1 MKRRMI
7 GGALEVSDW
16 CFGTMTF
23 GNQTDEAEAHRQLS
37 RARDFGLDFLDTAEM
52 YPVAPVTPETL
63 GRTEEYIGTW
73 IAKYGRQGWKIAT
86 KITGEGG
93 VARDGAPIDGA
104 AVRAAVEESLR
115 RLQTDHIDI
124 YQFHW
129 PNRGAYSFRQ
139 NWRFDP
145 SGQDTAKTLAHMDD
159 CLQAL
164 KALREEGKIGQF
176 GLSNESAWGTI
187 RWIDRAE
194 VLGAPRV
201 VTVQNEYSLL
211 CRLWDTDMAEM
222 SIHEGVTLLS
232 YSPLAA
238 GFLTGKY
245 QGGKVPEGSR
255 KSRQAELGGRASE
268 RVLDVVEVYMEIAR
282 RHGVDPVHMA
292 LNWQG
297 TRPFPVMPIIGATTD
312 AQLQHILEG
321 YGTELSPELI
331 EEIEVAH
338 KRNPMPF

>member
-1 MKRRMI
+1 MKRRVI
-7 GGALEVSDW
+7 GGSLDVSDW

-37 RARDFGLDFLDTAEM
+37 RARAFGMDFLDTAEM
-52 YPVAPVTPETL
+52 YPVAPVTAETL
-63 GRTEEYIGTW
+63 GRTEEFIGTW
-73 IAKYGRQGWKIAT
+73 IAANGRQDWKIAT

-104 AVRAAVEESLR
+104 AVRAAVDASLR

-145 SGQDTAKTLAHMDD
+145 SHQNTAETLAHMDD
-159 CLQAL
+159 CLLTL
-164 KALREEGKIGQF
+164 KALRDEGKIGHF

-194 VLGAPRV
+194 ALSAPRV

-222 SIHEGVTLLS
+222 SVHEGVTLLS
-232 YSPLAA
+232 YSPLGA
-238 GFLTGKY
+238 GYLTGKY
-245 QGGKVPEGSR
+245 AGGAVPEGSR
-255 KSRQAELGGRASE
+255 KSRQNDLGGRASE
-268 RVLDVVEVYMEIAR
+268 RVDGVVDVYLEIAA
-282 RHGVDPVHMA
+282 RHGIDPVHMA
-292 LNWQG
+292 LNWQA
-297 TRPFPVMPIIGATTD
+297 TRPFAVSPIIGARTD
-312 AQLQHILEG
+312 AQLEHILNG
-321 YGTELSPELI
+321 YGTTLSPELI

-338 KRNPMPF
+338 KRHPMPY